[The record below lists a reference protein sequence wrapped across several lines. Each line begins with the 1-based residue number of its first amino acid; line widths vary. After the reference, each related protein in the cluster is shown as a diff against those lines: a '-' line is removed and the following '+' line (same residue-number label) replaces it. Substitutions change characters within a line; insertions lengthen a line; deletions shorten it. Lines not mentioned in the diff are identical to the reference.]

1 MSQLPDLS
9 NPKSIASYI
18 DHTLLKPDINKM
30 QIRQLCEEALEN
42 QFYAV
47 CVNSWLITACR
58 EVLRNT
64 KVQIAAVVGFPLGA
78 CESSTKSYE
87 SSRAFNLGAHEV
99 DMVINVGAIKSGEA
113 SIAEREIREVVRTG
127 EGRIVKVI
135 LETSLLTDDE
145 KKLVCE
151 LATNAGAHFVKTSTG
166 FGGGGATV
174 EDIKLMKAAVNSR
187 VRIKA
192 SGGIRTY
199 ETAKSMIEAGAT
211 RLGTSSGIN
220 IIKNIGS
227 DNSSDKNY

>member
-1 MSQLPDLS
+1 MNELPDLT
-9 NPKSIASYI
+9 NPKSLASYI
-18 DHTLLKPDINKM
+18 DHTLLKPDVSKH
-30 QIRQLCEEALEN
+30 QIRKLCEEALEN
-42 QFYAV
+42 HFYAV

-87 SSRAFNLGAHEV
+87 SNRAFNLGAHEV
-99 DMVINVGAIKSGEA
+99 DMVINVGAIKSGEH
-113 SIAEREIREVVRTG
+113 SLVEREIREVVRTG

-135 LETSLLTDDE
+135 LETSLLTNEE
-145 KKLVCE
+145 KKLVCD

-166 FGGGGATV
+166 FNGGGATID
-174 EDIKLMKAAVNSR
+174 DILLMKLAVNSR

-199 ETAKSMIEAGAT
+199 EVAKSMIEAGAT
-211 RLGTSSGIN
+211 RLGTSSGVEIV
-220 IIKNIGS
+220 KNLI
-227 DNSSDKNY
+227 SSKADSSY